1 MESIYVPYPQFIFH
15 TFLSGSLFKKKK
27 RKLNPTSVS
36 FMSQK
41 LIGSNLD
48 TSGKNVNNNVL
59 RITTVS
65 VTVSVSVR

>member
-1 MESIYVPYPQFIFH
+1 MRLAENVDW
-15 TFLSGSLFKKKK
+15 KE
-27 RKLNPTSVS
+27 
-36 FMSQK
+36 

-48 TSGKNVNNNVL
+48 MLGKNVKNYIL